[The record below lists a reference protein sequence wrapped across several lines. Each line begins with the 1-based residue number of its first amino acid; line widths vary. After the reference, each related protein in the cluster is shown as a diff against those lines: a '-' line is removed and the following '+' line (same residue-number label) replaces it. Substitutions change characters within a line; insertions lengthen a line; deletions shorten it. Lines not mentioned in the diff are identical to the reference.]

1 MVGPERRRTQMT
13 QLKVF
18 AIAADMIKQGKSDAE
33 IRAALFRTKGVR
45 LEQIQKTMKLI
56 TA

>member
-1 MVGPERRRTQMT
+1 MT

-18 AIAADMIKQGKSDAE
+18 AIAAEMLEQGKSDAE